1 MMPIGPLMEEHRLIE
16 KLMPHLRRAAEAGR
30 RDGRIDPRFVDL
42 ALDFIRTYADRCH
55 HGKEEDILFK
65 VLESKPLTAAHRATM
80 DELVE
85 EHKRGRQWV
94 RELAEASEAHKSGDG
109 GALAVILE
117 RLEFLAT
124 FYPAHIRKEDE
135 VFFLPAMGY
144 LSDREKAAMIEAE
157 HEFDRNFIHALYREK
172 IESIGV
178 GPQQSKPYQP
188 VNT

>member
-1 MMPIGPLMEEHRLIE
+1 MPIGPLMEEHRLIE
-16 KLMPHLRRAAEAGR
+16 KLMPHLRAAVEAGR
-30 RDGRIDPRFVDL
+30 RDGRVDPRFVDL

-65 VLESKPLTAAHRATM
+65 ALDGKPLTAAHRATM
-80 DELVE
+80 DELLE
-85 EHKRGRQWV
+85 EHRRGRRWV
-94 RELAEASEAHKSGDG
+94 RELAEASNAYKGGES
-109 GALAVILE
+109 GALAVILD
-117 RLEFLAT
+117 RLGLLSV

-135 VFFLPAMGY
+135 AFFLPVMDY

-157 HEFDRNFIHALYREK
+157 HEFDRKFIHELYREK
-172 IESIGV
+172 IDSLGV